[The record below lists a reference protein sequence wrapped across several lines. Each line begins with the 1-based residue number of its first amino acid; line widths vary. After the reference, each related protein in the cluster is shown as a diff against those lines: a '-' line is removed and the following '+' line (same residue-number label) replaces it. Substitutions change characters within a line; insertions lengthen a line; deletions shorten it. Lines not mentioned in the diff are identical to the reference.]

1 MKNNINPYP
10 VYSKIKSVNV
20 KIWHLI
26 FLEIQPN
33 FAFIL
38 YEGNHALI
46 LFQNVNGFYTI

>member
-10 VYSKIKSVNV
+10 FYSKIKSFNV

-26 FLEIQPN
+26 FLEILPN

-38 YEGNHALI
+38 YEGNRALI
-46 LFQNVNGFYTI
+46 FFQNVNGFYII